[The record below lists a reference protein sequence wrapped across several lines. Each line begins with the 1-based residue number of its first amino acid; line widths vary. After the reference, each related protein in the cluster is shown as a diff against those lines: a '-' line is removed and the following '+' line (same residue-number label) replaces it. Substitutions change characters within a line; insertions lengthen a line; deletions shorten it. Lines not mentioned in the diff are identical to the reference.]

1 MKKFLM
7 ALGIARLFGV
17 VWIIVTMVQD
27 VRKRGQLDDDDIK
40 YYETPRGYLVV
51 FTKNYVEWFPSKR
64 KVELLKKEIGEG
76 LI

>member
-17 VWIIVTMVQD
+17 VWMIVTIVQD

-40 YYETPRGYLVV
+40 CYENPTGYLVV
-51 FTKNYVEWFPSKR
+51 FTKNYVEWFPSKW
-64 KVELLKKEIGEG
+64 KVDLLKKRKDEG
-76 LI
+76 LV